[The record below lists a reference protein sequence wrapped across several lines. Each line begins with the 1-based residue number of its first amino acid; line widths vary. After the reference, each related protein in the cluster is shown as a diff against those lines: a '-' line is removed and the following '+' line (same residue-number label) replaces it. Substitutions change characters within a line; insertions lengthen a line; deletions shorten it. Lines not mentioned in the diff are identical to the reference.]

1 MSRIFVVESEA
12 PSGGSGPLR
21 AWPRRDFQ
29 TTREDLQPGTLLLV
43 RVAQTE
49 DIERT
54 QELLQ
59 ARRLRQI
66 ACRIWLIVPGN
77 VRLPADLTEADA
89 VFTGR
94 DAEVQAA
101 EHASREFKT
110 ALPQSTAAAL
120 AQRLATWTPSLAPL
134 APRLALA
141 AEHDVTVL
149 LTGETGSGKTHLAR
163 LLHEF
168 SPRRNHRLVVVPC
181 GAIAPNLVESEFFGH
196 VKGAFTGADRAR
208 MGRFAAA
215 GRGTLLLD
223 EIDALSLEQQANLL
237 RIVETGEYEPVGSH
251 TTEHWQGRLIVASN
265 RDLAAEVAAGRF
277 REDLFYR
284 LNVVHFH
291 LPPLRERPDDL
302 PPLIR
307 GLTARFAVKF
317 RKPLRDIAPAVFDR
331 LLSYPWPGNLRQLE
345 NTLQAAVLLAS
356 GDVLNVDHLPA
367 LPEPGKHNALVPAWS
382 TASSEDSN
390 LFRNRE
396 LSERQHIVRALAR
409 CRGCRAQA
417 ARSLGIS
424 RVTLYKKMKKYRLLL
439 DEASLAASA

>member
-1 MSRIFVVESEA
+1 M
-12 PSGGSGPLR
+12 
-21 AWPRRDFQ
+21 
-29 TTREDLQPGTLLLV
+29 
-43 RVAQTE
+43 
-49 DIERT
+49 
-54 QELLQ
+54 
-59 ARRLRQI
+59 
-66 ACRIWLIVPGN
+66 IVPGS
-77 VRLPADLTEADA
+77 VRLPADLSEADA

-94 DAEVQAA
+94 DAELEAA
-101 EHASREFKT
+101 DRATREADASV
-110 ALPQSTAAAL
+110 PQTTSAAL
-120 AQRLATWTPSLAPL
+120 AQRLETWTPSLAPL

-208 MGRFAAA
+208 LGRFAAA

-251 TTEHWQGRLIVASN
+251 TTERWQGRLIVASN

-317 RKPLRDIAPAVFDR
+317 RKPLRDIAPEVFDR

-345 NTLQAAVLLAS
+345 NTLQAAVLLAG
-356 GDVLNVDHLPA
+356 GDVLNVDHLPP
-367 LPEPGKHNALVPAWS
+367 LPEAGNSNAPFAAWS
-382 TASSEDSN
+382 AATAEDSS

-396 LSERQHIVRALAR
+396 LSERQHILRALAR
-409 CRGCRAQA
+409 CQGCRAQA

-424 RVTLYKKMKKYRLLL
+424 RVTLYKKMKKYRLLVG
-439 DEASLAASA
+439 ASLAASA